1 MSGRTDTSFDENK
14 ESLKE
19 SFEESR
25 EAVLMEEDSLHS
37 SPQAG
42 GLEATNEVFSDG
54 NSQVSALPE
63 ALPVSKTEICQL
75 FCCSDIIKPF
85 HPTDNRTVLSLAN
98 NKRNFMT
105 HWYQTYPWRG
115 RYFAAI
121 VGMLKS

>member
-1 MSGRTDTSFDENK
+1 
-14 ESLKE
+14 
-19 SFEESR
+19 
-25 EAVLMEEDSLHS
+25 MEEDSLHS

-63 ALPVSKTEICQL
+63 ALPVSETEICQL